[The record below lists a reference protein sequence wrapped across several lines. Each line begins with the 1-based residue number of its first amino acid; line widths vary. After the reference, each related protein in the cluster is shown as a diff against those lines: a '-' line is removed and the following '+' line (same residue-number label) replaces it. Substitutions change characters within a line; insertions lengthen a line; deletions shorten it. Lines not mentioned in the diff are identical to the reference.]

1 VVVSSKFDQL
11 VNLRSTA
18 LEAQIVASYVSSS
31 GEPRLTSQT
40 LPLPLYLACRPKPAQ
55 KSALYKFTLDTEFG
69 AQPLPDLFDDMLYAY
84 QDLGLDVQE
93 TLGPSAVQA
102 MGFQFWASGSADAAS
117 SGVNDGEARSG
128 AATATAPAI
137 VSILVSK
144 TAGRYRVQSDCL
156 PALITIINELGRRLN
171 QRISELKTA
180 MSEEPK
186 DRRAGTL
193 AVGPPLVSYAD
204 ALPLD
209 EYYASITTHFSIRQ
223 KIIENLSQLN
233 DSAHQFRMIEKRLL
247 VRFKDRNPT
256 PLGGLDILMKETY
269 KKLLFLGDSV
279 QTLQNRLITAANDLS
294 CLSRLVVSL
303 ISLKFGFSPA
313 ETKLLENHFCVDF
326 IDTPEQV
333 RACVDIIRITII
345 LE

>member
-1 VVVSSKFDQL
+1 MS
-11 VNLRSTA
+11 A

-40 LPLPLYLACRPKPAQ
+40 FALPLHLACRPKAAQ
-55 KSALYKFTLDTEFG
+55 KSALYKFTLDTEAA
-69 AQPLPDLFDDMLYAY
+69 AQPLTDLFDDMLYAY
-84 QDLGLDVQE
+84 QELGLDVQE

-102 MGFQFWASGSADAAS
+102 MGFLFWSGGYKEAATKPSPGTDEGDSPNDRTRGPSAA
-117 SGVNDGEARSG
+117 
-128 AATATAPAI
+128 AATAAAPAI

-156 PALITIINELGRRLN
+156 PALITVVSELQRRLT
-171 QRISELKTA
+171 QRITDLKTA
-180 MSEEPK
+180 MSDDK
-186 DRRAGTL
+186 KGVG
-193 AVGPPLVSYAD
+193 AVTPVVSCAD
-204 ALPLD
+204 AVPLD
-209 EYYASITTHFSIRQ
+209 DYFSTIASHFSIRQ
-223 KIIENLSQLN
+223 KIQESLSQLN

-279 QTLQNRLITAANDLS
+279 QEHQRRLTLVSNDLS
-294 CLSRLVVSL
+294 CLSRLVVNL
-303 ISLKFGFSPA
+303 LALKFGLTSG
-313 ETKLLENHFCVDF
+313 ETKALESHFCVDL

-333 RACVDIIRITII
+333 TEFSNAACQRVP
-345 LE
+345 